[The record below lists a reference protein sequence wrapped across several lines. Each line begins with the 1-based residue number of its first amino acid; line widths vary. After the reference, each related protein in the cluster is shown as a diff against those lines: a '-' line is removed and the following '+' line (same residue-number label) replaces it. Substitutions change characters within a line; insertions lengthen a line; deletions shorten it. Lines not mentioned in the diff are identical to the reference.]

1 MPRPDNV
8 HHFALDLVSLSSDRD
23 AIVARTSMV
32 READRHR
39 LKSRKR
45 ERGMK
50 EERWGTEELLFSLAE
65 KIPQPDLKWKSV
77 AGPRDNSVE
86 RRERAGKN
94 VDKLIKKST
103 HEFGE
108 SMNIISDKYLSFAD
122 APPRKSCDCWLRALP
137 DNVVTLPEAWLSRRK

>member
-1 MPRPDNV
+1 
-8 HHFALDLVSLSSDRD
+8 
-23 AIVARTSMV
+23 
-32 READRHR
+32 
-39 LKSRKR
+39 
-45 ERGMK
+45 MK

-122 APPRKSCDCWLRALP
+122 APPRKSRDCWLRALP

>member
-8 HHFALDLVSLSSDRD
+8 HLSAPDLVSLSSVHD
-23 AIVARTSMV
+23 AVVAGASTV
-32 READRHR
+32 READRQTDWN
-39 LKSRKR
+39 R
-45 ERGMK
+45 ERENGME

-65 KIPQPDLKWKSV
+65 STQKIPQPDLKWKSV
-77 AGPRDNSVE
+77 AGPRDNSAE

-103 HEFGE
+103 HERIRREYEYNLRQIF
-108 SMNIISDKYLSFAD
+108 KFC
-122 APPRKSCDCWLRALP
+122 RRDCWLRALP